1 MILDQF
7 TTPETTICR
16 CLSITKGEILGSVTS
31 EMVSAG
37 ALKRVNRVG
46 MGKCQGRYCS
56 PFAQK
61 IIEDAT
67 GLQSDA
73 YSGFAPQ
80 VPIKPTSIATI
91 AYSMDE
97 TN

>member
-1 MILDQF
+1 
-7 TTPETTICR
+7 
-16 CLSITKGEILGSVTS
+16 LSITKGEILEDLTS
-31 EMVSAG
+31 DMRSAG

-67 GLQSDA
+67 GSQPDA

-80 VPIKPTSIATI
+80 VPIKPTTI
-91 AYSMDE
+91 ANIAYPI
-97 TN
+97 N